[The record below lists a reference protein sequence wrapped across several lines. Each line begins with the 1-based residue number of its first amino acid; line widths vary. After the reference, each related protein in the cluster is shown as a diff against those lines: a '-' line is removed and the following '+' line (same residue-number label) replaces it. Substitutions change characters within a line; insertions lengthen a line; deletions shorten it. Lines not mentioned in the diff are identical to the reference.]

1 MISKS
6 FTMMLASSKIMYF
19 ITRSIKHQKMIYF
32 KNYFK
37 LNNTSPLY
45 LGASIFFLIYKILI
59 D

>member
-6 FTMMLASSKIMYF
+6 FTMMLASSKIMHF

-32 KNYFK
+32 KNDFK

-45 LGASIFFLIYKILI
+45 LGA
-59 D
+59 